1 MKKVFICTSFSTKI
15 DSNGQVLSE
24 HRSIIEPILQAIQ
37 ESGFKYFCAIE
48 DEGWRITKKDPTTE
62 FKHDLDK
69 IADSDIMLALL
80 EDTVSAGVQIEIGYM
95 LGEVISNPHKR
106 LVLAHPKGAVLA
118 WSNNT
123 ISKLPGVSSVQYSQ
137 PEDIIKMLV

>member
-48 DEGWRITKKDPTTE
+48 DEGWKITKKDPTTE

-69 IADSDIMLALL
+69 ITDSDVMLALL
-80 EDTVSAGVQIEIGYM
+80 EDSVSAGVQIEIGCM
-95 LGEVISNPHKR
+95 IGEISNNPSKR
-106 LVLAHPKGAVLA
+106 LILAYPAGTALA
-118 WSNNT
+118 WSNNAV
-123 ISKLPGVSSVQYSQ
+123 SKLPGVSSVQYTK
-137 PEDIIKMLV
+137 PADIIKILT